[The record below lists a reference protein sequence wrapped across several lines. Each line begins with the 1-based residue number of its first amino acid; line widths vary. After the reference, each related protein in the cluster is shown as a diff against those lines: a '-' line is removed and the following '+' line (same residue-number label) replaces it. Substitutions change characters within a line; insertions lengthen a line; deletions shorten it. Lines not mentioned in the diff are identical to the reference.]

1 MRAQDFRF
9 IADMFS
15 KPLDFRGV
23 MKKKYVSQYHT
34 VEEEIY

>member
-15 KPLDFRGV
+15 EPLHFMGGHE
-23 MKKKYVSQYHT
+23 KKYVSHYT
-34 VEEEIY
+34 V